1 MSYSA
6 AESGDTEGGGTNA
19 SRVAR
24 ERVSRCS
31 FGIFL
36 AFNGLKIGTDHTVN
50 RHVFN
55 PKGTALDLDMA
66 QQQVAKLFFFF
77 FAPHPLQLHVCS
89 AEKSFLASKYSCSR
103 RDGSIPASNLN
114 RKVWGFCLFV
124 FLSCFFLLSVCGSQ
138 NVPVDK
144 QGCVFSP
151 PRCSLPSTLAE

>member
-50 RHVFN
+50 QHVFN
-55 PKGTALDLDMA
+55 PKGTALDVDMA
-66 QQQVAKLFFFF
+66 QQQVVKLFLFFLFFF
-77 FAPHPLQLHVCS
+77 PHPLQLHVCS
-89 AEKSFLASKYSCSR
+89 AEKSFFGLQ
-103 RDGSIPASNLN
+103 I
-114 RKVWGFCLFV
+114 FM
-124 FLSCFFLLSVCGSQ
+124 
-138 NVPVDK
+138 
-144 QGCVFSP
+144 
-151 PRCSLPSTLAE
+151 